1 MYTLKQIVTRGVYN
15 RPWAVVNSRG
25 VIVEIREN
33 CYAIFATREDAAQFI
48 VEYTA
53 MEILRTTVQE

>member
-1 MYTLKQIVTRGVYN
+1 MYTLKQITHGVYI
-15 RPWAVVNSRG
+15 RAWAVVNSRG
-25 VIVEIREN
+25 TIVEICEN